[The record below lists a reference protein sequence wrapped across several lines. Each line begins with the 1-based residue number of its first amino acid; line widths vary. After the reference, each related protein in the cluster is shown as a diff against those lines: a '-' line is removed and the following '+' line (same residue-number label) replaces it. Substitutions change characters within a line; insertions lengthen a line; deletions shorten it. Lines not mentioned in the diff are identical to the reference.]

1 MTEIKEA
8 REYFKIPVGSFH
20 DSLST
25 LQVFFR
31 SPAFHKLRHA
41 CTFQRIKNFS
51 HLASRKRCLSGRNLW
66 SRRTSS
72 KACVVNH
79 QMIKLCVLPE
89 NITQHVRQ
97 NRPSKPRRDTFSQ
110 IFWMEFPWSYG
121 ANGRPRRS
129 ESIHFSLRTD
139 HNSFGTKFLKTL
151 AEWIA
156 PVVTSQTPL
165 AP

>member
-31 SPAFHKLRHA
+31 SPAFHKLPHA
-41 CTFQRIKNFS
+41 CTFERIKNFS
-51 HLASRKRCLSGRNLW
+51 HLASRNRCFLSGRNSYDQGGHHRRLVLQTIKW
-66 SRRTSS
+66 SNYVSS
-72 KACVVNH
+72 PK
-79 QMIKLCVLPE
+79 

-110 IFWMEFPWSYG
+110 IFWMEFPWLYG
-121 ANGRPRRS
+121 ANGRPHRS

-139 HNSFGTKFLKTL
+139 HNSFGPKFF
-151 AEWIA
+151 
-156 PVVTSQTPL
+156 
-165 AP
+165 

>member
-1 MTEIKEA
+1 M
-8 REYFKIPVGSFH
+8 S
-20 DSLST
+20 
-25 LQVFFR
+25 
-31 SPAFHKLRHA
+31 SPK
-41 CTFQRIKNFS
+41 
-51 HLASRKRCLSGRNLW
+51 
-66 SRRTSS
+66 
-72 KACVVNH
+72 
-79 QMIKLCVLPE
+79 

-97 NRPSKPRRDTFSQ
+97 NRPSKPRRNTFSQ

-139 HNSFGTKFLKTL
+139 HNSFGPKFLKTL

-165 AP
+165 APSLSELMAMMMMKTTMMMMMTMMMVLTVVVVVMVVVLYVVVMTSIYYFIECVHTRQLSLS